1 MRKLCV
7 WLIVFAAS
15 FSAAKANTIYV
26 DASVGGSTD
35 FPNICVAAVC
45 APSNYL
51 SPLYQVSPGDIVDFG
66 TVTINPIIF
75 FGASYTPVF
84 IYNFGPVDFSEI
96 DADRSLYGVCPLN
109 SPLCTPLSP
118 GALTVSLTFTIP
130 NGDSEIQ
137 LGWSSPYAYTAPM
150 VPEISTWAMLLIGFA
165 GIGFMAYRRK
175 SKPALT
181 AA

>member
-7 WLIVFAAS
+7 WLVVFAAS
-15 FSAAKANTIYV
+15 FSAAKAETIYV

-51 SPLYQVSPGDIVDFG
+51 SPLYKVSQGDIVDFG

-96 DADRSLYGVCPLN
+96 DAGRSLYGVCPQS
-109 SPLCTPLSP
+109 SPLCTPASP

-137 LGWSSPYAYTAPM
+137 LGWSSPYVYVAPT
-150 VPEISTWAMLLIGFA
+150 VPETSTWAMLLIGLA
-165 GIGFMAYRRK
+165 SIGFMCRRK
-175 SKPALT
+175 SKPALV